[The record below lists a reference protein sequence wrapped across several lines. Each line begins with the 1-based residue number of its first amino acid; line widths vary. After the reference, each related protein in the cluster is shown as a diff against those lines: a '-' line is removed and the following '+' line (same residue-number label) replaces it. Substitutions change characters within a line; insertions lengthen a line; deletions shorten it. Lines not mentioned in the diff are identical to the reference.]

1 MRTKAELDLFM
12 PREAIS
18 GDRPFFMVGI
28 GGAGMSAL
36 ALLLRQKGRRVRGTD
51 ATDSPTTEELALAG
65 VPVHI
70 GHTGEGIEAEDQVV
84 LSDAIPLDHSPEVR
98 RARELGCP
106 IFRRSQLLGWLLKD
120 RRTIAVTGTHG
131 KTTTTG
137 MIGAALVAAGSDPLV
152 VVGAA
157 IPEWNGPVRYGTGD
171 WAVAEA
177 CEAYDSFH
185 DLDPEIVVLTNLEPD
200 HLDYHGDFASL
211 KESVRRFLSKPSVS
225 CVILPEGETAAREVA
240 ERSGKRVVVVLERA
254 FGQVLRTPGRHNRI
268 NASLAAAAVREA
280 GVWGAAAEA
289 AISEFGGAERRL
301 QVVFESSSTIVDDYA
316 HHPTEILASI
326 QALRERFP
334 GRRLVVVFQP
344 HLYSR
349 TAQFLSGFSQALSKA
364 DYVVLTDIYPAREDP
379 VPGMS
384 SARIAEKLSV
394 PHLYVPQR
402 YLLPR
407 IVASVMQ
414 EGDVVVG
421 MGAGNISEFA
431 PAMAGELE
439 RASRIRRALAGERVS
454 LRVAVVYGGDSS
466 EREVSIHSGRAVLE
480 ALRRLGH
487 DAFLIDVSERLL
499 SGRAMPDMAGGGRP
513 DVAFLAV
520 HGTRSEDGAVQGLFE
535 LLHIPYTGSGVLA
548 SAIGMNKQATKE
560 VLATHRLPVPRG
572 QLVLGPDD
580 PIEFDPPCIVKPNAQ
595 GSTVGVTF
603 LKTTEG
609 LREAVARATM
619 YGGGALV
626 EEWLEGMEISVPVL
640 GDRALP
646 PVEIAPA
653 SGQYDFASK
662 YTPGATEEIV
672 PARLSPQMIR
682 LVQEQALAAHR
693 TIGCSGATRTDMIVR
708 GGDAVILEINTLPGM
723 TPTSLLP
730 NSARSVGMSFEDLVQ
745 WIVLDALRRW
755 VPV

>member
-1 MRTKAELDLFM
+1 MRTKAELDLFS

-36 ALLLRQKGRRVRGTD
+36 ALLLRQKGRSVRGTD
-51 ATDSPTTEELALAG
+51 ATESPTTEELVLAG

-70 GHTGEGIEAEDQVV
+70 GHTGEGIEPQDQVV
-84 LSDAIPLDHSPEVR
+84 VSDAIPLDHSPEVR

-106 IFRRSQLLGWLLKD
+106 VFRRSQLLGWLLHD
-120 RRTIAVTGTHG
+120 RRTVAVAGTHG

-137 MIGAALVAAGSDPLV
+137 MVGAALVAAGAEPLV

-157 IPEWNGPVRYGTGD
+157 IPEWNGPVRYGSGE

-177 CEAYDSFH
+177 CEAYDSLH

-211 KESVRRFLSKPSVS
+211 VDSVCRFLSKPSVS
-225 CVILPEGETAAREVA
+225 CIVLPEGDPAALDAAR
-240 ERSGKRVVVVLERA
+240 RSGKRVVVVREGDFPRA
-254 FGQVLRTPGRHNRI
+254 LRSPGRHNRI
-268 NASLAAAAVREA
+268 NASLARAALREI
-280 GVWGAAAEA
+280 GVEGEAAEA
-289 AISEFGGAERRL
+289 AIAEFGGAERRL
-301 QVVFESSSTIVDDYA
+301 QVLYEGSAAIVDDYA
-316 HHPTEILASI
+316 HHPTEISASI

-334 GRRLVVVFQP
+334 GRRILVVFQP

-349 TAQFLSGFSQALSKA
+349 TAQFLADFSKSLSQA
-364 DYVVLTDIYPAREDP
+364 DHVVLTDIYPAREDP
-379 VPGMS
+379 MPGMS
-384 SARIAEKLSV
+384 SARIAEGLTV
-394 PHLYVPQR
+394 PHQYVPQR
-402 YLLPR
+402 HLLPR
-407 IVASVMQ
+407 VVASVVRD
-414 EGDVVVG
+414 GDVVVG
-421 MGAGNISEFA
+421 MGAGNIAEFA

-439 RASRIRRALAGERVS
+439 RASRIRRALAGERVP
-454 LRVAVVYGGDSS
+454 LRVAVVYGGDST
-466 EREVSIHSGRAVLE
+466 EREVSIHSGRAVFD
-480 ALRRLGH
+480 ALQRLGH
-487 DAFLIDVSERLL
+487 DPFLIDVSERLL
-499 SGRAMPDMAGGGRP
+499 SGKPLADMAGGGRP

-520 HGTRSEDGAVQGLFE
+520 HGTHSEDGALQGLLE

-548 SAIGMNKQATKE
+548 SAIGMNKQMTKE
-560 VLATHRLPVPRG
+560 LLASHRLPVPRG
-572 QLVLGPDD
+572 QLVFGPDD

-603 LKTTEG
+603 LKTSEG
-609 LREAVARATM
+609 LREAVSRATI
-619 YGGGALV
+619 YGGGAIV
-626 EEWLEGMEISVPVL
+626 EEWIEGMEISVPVL

-672 PARLSPQMIR
+672 PARLSPPMLER
-682 LVQEQALAAHR
+682 VQEQALAAHR

-708 GGDAVILEINTLPGM
+708 GGEAVILEINTLPGM

-730 NSARSVGMSFEDLVQ
+730 NSARAVGIEFDDLVQ
-745 WIVLDALRRW
+745 WIVIEALRRW
-755 VPV
+755 VTA